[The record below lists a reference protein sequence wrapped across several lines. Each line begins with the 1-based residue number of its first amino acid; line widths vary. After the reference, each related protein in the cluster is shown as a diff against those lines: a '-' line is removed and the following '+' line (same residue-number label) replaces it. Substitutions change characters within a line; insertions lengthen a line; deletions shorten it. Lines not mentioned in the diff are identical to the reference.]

1 MYPWS
6 LLTILNFFMRGPTDA
21 TVFNVSSS
29 SRRDNKRTVPL
40 RGSVAAGNYE
50 TFSFSITGS
59 PQSWSYFTRNLPCE
73 ISRKKAVISPSFLAW
88 HSNHKLT
95 IFINTSN
102 WQPRSHGHTTFITI
116 LWLRSY
122 YAHQNNQMWLWWGWR
137 NNWV

>member
-1 MYPWS
+1 MDQIWPKRIFPVGNLCMYPWS
-6 LLTILNFFMRGPTDA
+6 LLTILNFFMWWPTDA

-50 TFSFSITGS
+50 TFSFSITDS

-73 ISRKKAVISPSFLAW
+73 ISRKKAVISPSFLAR

-95 IFINTSN
+95 ILTL
-102 WQPRSHGHTTFITI
+102 ITLI
-116 LWLRSY
+116 KLIKCGSGEVGGITECNLS
-122 YAHQNNQMWLWWGWR
+122 
-137 NNWV
+137 